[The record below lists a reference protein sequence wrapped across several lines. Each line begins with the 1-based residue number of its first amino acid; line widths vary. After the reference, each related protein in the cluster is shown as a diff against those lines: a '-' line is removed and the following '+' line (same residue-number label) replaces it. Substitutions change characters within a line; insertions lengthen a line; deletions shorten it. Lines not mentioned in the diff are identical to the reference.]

1 MKEKLRQIR
10 KLLLLTLLGVTLVM
24 PAQVKAAPEE
34 EPTQEAA
41 TPAEEPVSYQCEVNI
56 PVKVQVD
63 GSGIPDGNEYT
74 VILTTDSSTPMP
86 TDAVDT
92 GDGKKTVEKR
102 VVNGGEVSFGPITY
116 TAPGDY
122 SYTIYQEAAARDHFT
137 YDTTV
142 YNVTVRVTNTENGGL
157 TAEIWGYRNGE
168 ESGEKVWEFLFQNH
182 YARPADPSS
191 PSDDGG
197 NGGDGGGSHE
207 NDTTVMQTVVTP
219 AQPEPPA
226 QVVLP
231 PASQT
236 GTGPQTGDE
245 ANVMLWAAGA
255 LLGAA
260 ALIIIAFLGK
270 KNKKA

>member
-1 MKEKLRQIR
+1 MKNKLRQIR
-10 KLLLLTLLGVTLVM
+10 KLLLLTLLGATLLI
-24 PAQVKAAPEE
+24 PSQVKAAPEE
-34 EPTQEAA
+34 EPAQEASA
-41 TPAEEPVSYQCEVNI
+41 PVEEEPVSYQCEVNI

-74 VILTTDSSTPMP
+74 VILTADSSTPMP
-86 TDAVDT
+86 ADAVDSE
-92 GDGKKTVEKR
+92 DGKKTVEKK

-122 SYTIYQEAAARDHFT
+122 SYTIHQEAVPRDHFT

-157 TAEIWGYRNGE
+157 TAEIWAYRDGE
-168 ESGEKVWEFLFQNH
+168 ADGEKVWEFLFQNH
-182 YARPADPSS
+182 YSRPADPSN
-191 PSDDGG
+191 PSDD
-197 NGGDGGGSHE
+197 GGDGGGSHE
-207 NDTTVMQTVVTP
+207 DDPAVVQTVVTP
-219 AQPEPPA
+219 AVPTPPA
-226 QVVLP
+226 QAVLP

-236 GTGPQTGDE
+236 GTGAGPQTGDE

-260 ALIIIAFLGK
+260 ALVIIAFLGK
-270 KNKKA
+270 KNRKA

>member
-1 MKEKLRQIR
+1 MKEKLQHIR
-10 KLLLLTLLGVTLVM
+10 KLLLLTLLGVTLAV
-24 PAQVKAAPEE
+24 PAQAQAADYSY
-34 EPTQEAA
+34 TLQENELSA
-41 TPAEEPVSYQCEVNI
+41 
-56 PVKVQVD
+56 KVQVD

-74 VILTTDSSTPMP
+74 VILTAEEGTPMP
-86 TDAVDT
+86 EGAVLSE
-92 GDGKKTVEKR
+92 DGTKRTVSKTV
-102 VVNGGEVSFGPITY
+102 VDGGELSFWTITY
-116 TAPGDY
+116 TTPGEY
-122 SYTIYQEAAARDHFT
+122 RYTLHQEAQARDHFT
-137 YDTTV
+137 YDSTV
-142 YNVTVRVTNTENGGL
+142 YHVSVWIFNDFENGGL
-157 TAEIWGYRNGE
+157 KAMITGYRDGE
-168 ESGEKVWEFLFQNH
+168 TSKAEEFIFQNH

-207 NDTTVMQTVVTP
+207 NDTTVVQTVVTP
-219 AQPEPPA
+219 AQPAPPA
-226 QVVLP
+226 QAVLP

>member
-10 KLLLLTLLGVTLVM
+10 KLLLLALLGVTLVM

-34 EPTQEAA
+34 EPTQEASI
-41 TPAEEPVSYQCEVNI
+41 PVEEEPVSYQCEVNI

-122 SYTIYQEAAARDHFT
+122 SYTIHQEAAARDHFT

-182 YARPADPSS
+182 YARPADPSN
-191 PSDDGG
+191 PSDDGE
-197 NGGDGGGSHE
+197 NGGGSHE
-207 NDTTVMQTVVTP
+207 DDTTVMQTVVTP
-219 AQPEPPA
+219 AQPAPPV